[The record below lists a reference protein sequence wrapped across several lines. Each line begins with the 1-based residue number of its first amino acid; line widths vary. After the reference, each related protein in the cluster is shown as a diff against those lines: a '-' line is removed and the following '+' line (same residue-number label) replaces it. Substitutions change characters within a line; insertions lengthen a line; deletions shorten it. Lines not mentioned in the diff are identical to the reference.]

1 MLSTDFRLPRAQGLT
16 INAILS
22 ILLWLA
28 VASAATNAAQTAGR
42 LFNR

>member
-22 ILLWLA
+22 VLLWLA
-28 VASAATNAAQTAGR
+28 VSNAAQTAGR